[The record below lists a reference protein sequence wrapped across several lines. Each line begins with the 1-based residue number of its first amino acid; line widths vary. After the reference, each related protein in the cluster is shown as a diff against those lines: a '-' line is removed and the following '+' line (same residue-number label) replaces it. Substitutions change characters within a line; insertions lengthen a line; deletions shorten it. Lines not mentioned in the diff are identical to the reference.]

1 MSFSRALRLLAW
13 ALLLCLVF
21 VTLSPIDLRPVSP
34 LPTQLE
40 RAAALA
46 LIGGVF
52 ALAYPR
58 HIVLVTLLVVGSTV
72 ALELLQLVSPSRH
85 GRLVDLAVKC
95 VGALAGIGA
104 GWIALRLRPR
114 RDR

>member
-1 MSFSRALRLLAW
+1 VSLAGALRVLAW
-13 ALLLCLVF
+13 VLLVGLVF

-46 LIGGVF
+46 VIGFVF

-58 HIVLVTLLVVGSTV
+58 HIVLVTLLVVGATV
-72 ALELLQLVSPSRH
+72 ALEVLQLVSPSRH
-85 GRLVDLAVKC
+85 GRLADLAVKSA
-95 VGALAGIGA
+95 GALAGIGA
-104 GWIALRLRPR
+104 GWVAPRLLSR
-114 RDR
+114 RNR